1 MAINGIIEVTV
12 EKCVGCHTC
21 ELECALAHSK
31 SETFVQALYSREP
44 VYPRI
49 ILEVDGDD
57 VIPMHCRHCTDA
69 PCIAACP
76 TSAMS
81 RAGLTKPVRLDL
93 KKCIGCNACVMVCPF
108 GMIQTMPGRPALTKC
123 DLCAERLE
131 KDLEPACSAS
141 CPTKAIRFTQ
151 VNDVA
156 ADKRAETVRKFRVS
170 MAQSETLRI
179 SE

>member
-1 MAINGIIEVTV
+1 MNGVIEVIV
-12 EKCVGCHTC
+12 ERCVGCHTC

-31 SETFVQALYSREP
+31 SETFVEALYSNEV

-49 ILEVDGDD
+49 ILEVDGNE

-81 RAGLTKPVRLDL
+81 RAGLAEPVDLDL

-108 GMIQTMPGRPALTKC
+108 GVIQTIPGRIALSKC
-123 DLCAERLE
+123 DLC
-131 KDLEPACSAS
+131 KDLLKKDETPACAAS
-141 CPTKAIRFTQ
+141 CPTGAIRFTQ
-151 VNDVA
+151 VNDVSA
-156 ADKRAETVRKFRVS
+156 NKRSETIRKFRVS
-170 MAQSETLRI
+170 MAQSESI
-179 SE
+179 SSSE